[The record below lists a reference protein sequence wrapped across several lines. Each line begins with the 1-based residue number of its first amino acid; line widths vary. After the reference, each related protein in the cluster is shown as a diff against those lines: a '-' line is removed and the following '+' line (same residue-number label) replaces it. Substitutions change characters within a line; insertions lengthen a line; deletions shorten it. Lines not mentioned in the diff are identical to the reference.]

1 MLRSRNPSTFLSSW
15 ARSARLAWMEQQPPW
30 TSHAPG
36 TPWGMIHRLMD
47 VLLVGSFGFPSPGFA
62 PPPLL
67 CSITVVSGSL
77 GYSRIGHMSAE
88 TAMLLVFFL
97 EILPACDVSHS
108 SAVLYPSLGV
118 PESAVPDLLFQTSL
132 LTSLGVCPFFGLE
145 ACGWCCH
152 ISRVS
157 RDFNALGACA
167 LPLGCFSHVCAF

>member
-1 MLRSRNPSTFLSSW
+1 MDFLP
-15 ARSARLAWMEQQPPW
+15 LDLP
-30 TSHAPG
+30 
-36 TPWGMIHRLMD
+36 
-47 VLLVGSFGFPSPGFA
+47 

-67 CSITVVSGSL
+67 CSITAVSGSL

-88 TAMLLVFFL
+88 TAMLLFFFL

-152 ISRVS
+152 ILRVS

>member
-15 ARSARLAWMEQQPPW
+15 ARSARLVWMEQQPPW

-36 TPWGMIHRLMD
+36 TPWGMVHRLMD
-47 VLLVGSFGFPSPGFA
+47 VLLVGSFGFPSPGF
-62 PPPLL
+62 PPHCCVASLRCLVPWDTVGLGTCLL
-67 CSITVVSGSL
+67 KLQCCW
-77 GYSRIGHMSAE
+77 
-88 TAMLLVFFL
+88 FFF
-97 EILPACDVSHS
+97 EILPARDVSHS
-108 SAVLYPSLGV
+108 SAVLYPSVGV

-157 RDFNALGACA
+157 RDFNFKGACA
-167 LPLGCFSHVCAF
+167 LPLGCFSHICAF